1 MNSCPT
7 LRLLFAAS
15 LIISPLPAIGAGV
28 DAQYLETHCFDCH
41 DADTKKG
48 GLDLTALKLD
58 LTDAATFATWVD
70 VHDRVRGGE
79 MPPPKKKRPPEAET
93 KALLT
98 ALDASFRE
106 ASAARQA
113 VEGRALA
120 RRLNRDEYQNTL
132 RDLLGVAKDYRA
144 QLPED
149 GRAHGYD
156 KVGSALSVSAEHLQ
170 AYMTT
175 AREALDEVFITGPA
189 PNAEPVRYPQRWEQR
204 HFGKD
209 FYSRFRWT
217 FGDQP
222 DALVRFGDFVE
233 KIVGYRGA
241 PEAGMYRFR
250 VKARAWGGETVKARI
265 KAGDE
270 RNSNTSWVVTYTEFP
285 PEGAV
290 VEVVT
295 YLRKKD
301 TLRVSPIGIAGPNTL
316 HRVEQVL
323 KGRRGF
329 DANTYQGPG
338 LAMEWVEVEGP
349 LHESWPTPGQRRV
362 FGDLDFSKTTRADA
376 EKALRG
382 FLPRVFRR
390 SVTDDEVRHY
400 LKIYD
405 QAAKDGDFLAAMKV
419 TLQAAFC
426 SPHFL
431 FLDAPAGVL
440 NDEALASRLAYF
452 LWCSTPD
459 DELLALAAKGELH
472 QSATLHAQVDRLLKD
487 PKADGFNESFTGQWL
502 DLRKITATTPDAR
515 LYPEWDEL
523 IEWSSVKETRMFFDE
538 VLKKDLSVTNFVQS
552 DFAML
557 NKRLA
562 QHYGLME
569 EYQAEQRKPGSSS
582 TDLIKVPLPA
592 GSVRGG
598 VMAQASVLKVTANG
612 TTSSPVLRGVWVMDR
627 ILGLPVPPPPPG
639 VPAVEP
645 DIRGATTI
653 REQLAKHRNSES
665 CSGCHA
671 KIDPPGFALESFD
684 VIGGWRERYRA
695 ADEAVKDRQFI
706 SRPLTFDA
714 PAFVKDPSKRDPMV
728 ARVGLGPKV
737 DASGTMPG
745 GAAFTGYEDF
755 RRALLAHPDQ
765 LARSLT
771 QHLITYATGT
781 APQYADRAAM
791 DEIVAKVRTKHHG
804 LASLIHEIIAS
815 PLFLNQ

>member
-1 MNSCPT
+1 MRS
-7 LRLLFAAS
+7 
-15 LIISPLPAIGAGV
+15 ISPFGLLVVFSSLHPHVFADQSPPFAT
-28 DAQYLETHCFDCH
+28 YFEKHCIDCH
-41 DADTKKG
+41 DAESKKG
-48 GLDLTALKLD
+48 GLDLTALMFD
-58 LTDAATFATWVD
+58 LEDAATFAAWVD
-70 VHDRVRGGE
+70 VHDRVRAGE

-93 KALLT
+93 KAMLET
-98 ALDASFRE
+98 LDARFQE
-106 ASAARQA
+106 ASAALQA
-113 VEGRALA
+113 QEGRALA

-132 RDLLGVAKDYRA
+132 RDLLGVAKDYRP

-149 GRAHGYD
+149 GRANGYD

-170 AYMTT
+170 AYMST
-175 AREALDEVFITGPA
+175 AREALDEVFVTGAA
-189 PNAEPVRYPQRWEQR
+189 PKAEPVRYPQRWEQR

-209 FYSRFRWT
+209 FYTRFRWT

-250 VKARAWGGETVKARI
+250 VKARAWGGKTVKARI

-323 KGRRGF
+323 KGKRGF

-362 FGDLDFSKTTRADA
+362 FGDVDLSKATRADA
-376 EKALRG
+376 EKALRS

-390 SVTDDEVRHY
+390 SITDDEVRHY

-405 QAAKDGDFLAAMKV
+405 QAAKDADFLAAMKV

-431 FLDAPAGVL
+431 YLDAPAGAL
-440 NDEALASRLAYF
+440 NDEALASRLSYF

-472 QSATLHAQVDRLLKD
+472 QPTTLHAQVDRLLKD
-487 PKADGFNESFTGQWL
+487 PKAAGFNESFTGQWL

-557 NKRLA
+557 NERLA

-569 EYQAEQRKPGSSS
+569 AYLEERRKLGSTS
-582 TDLIKVPLPA
+582 TALLKVPLPA

-665 CSGCHA
+665 CAGCHA

-695 ADEAVKDRQFI
+695 ADDAVKDRQFI
-706 SRPLTFDA
+706 PRPLTFDA
-714 PAFVKDPSKRDPMV
+714 PAFVKDPSKRGPML

-755 RRALLAHPDQ
+755 RRALLANPDQ

-781 APQYADRAAM
+781 APQYADRAVM
-791 DEIVAKVRTKHHG
+791 DQIVANAKAKHHG
-804 LASLIHEIIAS
+804 LATLIQEIIGS
-815 PLFLNQ
+815 PIFLNQ

>member
-1 MNSCPT
+1 M
-7 LRLLFAAS
+7 
-15 LIISPLPAIGAGV
+15 
-28 DAQYLETHCFDCH
+28 
-41 DADTKKG
+41 
-48 GLDLTALKLD
+48 D
-58 LTDAATFATWVD
+58 LTDAATFADWVK
-70 VHDRVRGGE
+70 VHDRVRDGE

-93 KALLT
+93 RALLT

-149 GRAHGYD
+149 GRTHGYD

-241 PEAGMYRFR
+241 PVAGMYRFR

-290 VEVVT
+290 VEVTT
-295 YLRKKD
+295 YLRQKD

-323 KGRRGF
+323 RGKRGF

-362 FGDLDFSKTTRADA
+362 FGDVDLTAATRADA
-376 EKALRG
+376 EQALRG

-390 SVTDDEVRHY
+390 AVSDGEVQHY
-400 LKIYD
+400 AKIYD
-405 QAAKDGDFLAAMKV
+405 LAAKDGDFLAAMKV

-431 FLDAPAGVL
+431 YLDAPAGAL
-440 NDEALASRLAYF
+440 SDEALASRLSYF

-472 QSATLHAQVDRLLKD
+472 QPATLHAQVDRLLKD
-487 PKADGFNESFTGQWL
+487 PKAAGFNESFTGQWL

-523 IEWSSVKETRMFFDE
+523 IEWSCVKETRMFFDE
-538 VLKKDLSVTNFVQS
+538 VLKNNLSVTNFVQS

-557 NKRLA
+557 NERLA
-562 QHYGLME
+562 KHYGLME
-569 EYQAEQRKPGSSS
+569 AYGAERRKLGSQS
-582 TDLIKVPLPA
+582 TALIKVPLPA

-612 TTSSPVLRGVWVMDR
+612 TTSSPVLRGVWVMNR

-695 ADEAVKDRQFI
+695 ADEAVKDRQLI

-714 PAFVKDPSKRDPMV
+714 PAFVKDPSKRGPML

-737 DASGTMPG
+737 DASGAMPG
-745 GAAFTGYEDF
+745 GATFAGYEEF

-771 QHLITYATGT
+771 QHLVTYATGT

-791 DEIVAKVRTKHHG
+791 DDIVAKVRTKHHG
-804 LASLIHEIIAS
+804 LASIIHEIIAS

>member
-1 MNSCPT
+1 MMFP
-7 LRLLFAAS
+7 RFFLLAVC
-15 LIISPLPAIGAGV
+15 SPLLAAPLPNTTF
-28 DAQYLETHCFDCH
+28 LEEHCFDCH
-41 DADTKKG
+41 DAETKKG

-58 LTDAATFATWVD
+58 LTDAATFADWVK
-70 VHDRVRGGE
+70 VHDRMRDGE

-106 ASAARQA
+106 ASAARLA
-113 VEGRALA
+113 LEGRALA

-132 RDLLGVAKDYRA
+132 RDLLGVAKDYRP

-149 GRAHGYD
+149 GRANGYD

-170 AYMTT
+170 AYMST
-175 AREALDEVFITGPA
+175 AREALDEVLVPGPA
-189 PNAEPVRYPQRWEQR
+189 PKAVVERYPQRWEQR

-209 FYSRFRWT
+209 FYTRFRWT

-290 VEVVT
+290 VEVTT

-301 TLRVSPIGIAGPNTL
+301 TLRVSPIGIAGPNTS

-362 FGDLDFSKTTRADA
+362 FGDVDLSKATRADA

-390 SVTDDEVRHY
+390 AVTDDEMRHY

-405 QAAKDGDFLAAMKV
+405 QAAKDADFLAAMKV

-431 FLDAPAGVL
+431 YLDAPAGVL
-440 NDEALASRLAYF
+440 NDEALAARLSYF

-459 DELLALAAKGELH
+459 DELLSMAAKGELH
-472 QSATLHAQVDRLLKD
+472 QPATLHAEVDRLLKD
-487 PKADGFNESFTGQWL
+487 PKAAGFNESFTGQWL

-523 IEWSSVKETRMFFDE
+523 IEWSCVKETRMFFDE
-538 VLKKDLSVTNFVQS
+538 VLRKDLSVTNFVRS

-557 NKRLA
+557 NERLA
-562 QHYGLME
+562 KHYGLME
-569 EYQAEQRKPGSSS
+569 AYGAERRKLGSQS
-582 TDLIKVPLPA
+582 TALIKVPLPA

-695 ADEAVKDRQFI
+695 ADDAVKDRQFI
-706 SRPLTFDA
+706 PRPLTFDA
-714 PAFVKDPSKRDPMV
+714 PAFLKDPSKRGPMV
-728 ARVGLGPKV
+728 ARVGHGPKV
-737 DASGTMPG
+737 DASGAMPG
-745 GAAFTGYEDF
+745 GAAFAGYEEF

-791 DEIVAKVRTKHHG
+791 DEIVAKVRTRHHG
-804 LASLIHEIIAS
+804 LASILHEIIAS
-815 PLFLNQ
+815 PLFLRQ

>member
-1 MNSCPT
+1 MNSCST

-15 LIISPLPAIGAGV
+15 LIISSLPAIGAGV

-41 DADTKKG
+41 DAETKKG

-58 LTDAATFATWVD
+58 LADSNSFATWVD
-70 VHDRVRGGE
+70 VHDRVRDGE

-93 KALLT
+93 KALLET
-98 ALDASFRE
+98 LDARFQD

-113 VEGRALA
+113 QEGRALA

-132 RDLLGVAKDYRA
+132 RDLLGVAKDYRP

-149 GRAHGYD
+149 GRANGYD

-170 AYMTT
+170 AYMST
-175 AREALDEVFITGPA
+175 AREALDEVLVPGPA
-189 PNAEPVRYPQRWEQR
+189 PKADLVHLPQRWEQR

-301 TLRVSPIGIAGPNTL
+301 TLRVSPIGIAGASTQ

-323 KGRRGF
+323 KGKRGF

-362 FGDLDFSKTTRADA
+362 FGDVDLMKATRTDA
-376 EKALRG
+376 EQALRS

-390 SVTDDEVRHY
+390 AVTDDEVRHY

-431 FLDAPAGVL
+431 YLDAPAGAL
-440 NDEALASRLAYF
+440 NDEALASRLSYF

-472 QSATLHAQVDRLLKD
+472 QPATLHAQVDRLLKD
-487 PKADGFNESFTGQWL
+487 PKAAGFNESFTGQWL

-523 IEWSSVKETRMFFDE
+523 IEWSCVKETRMFFDE

-557 NKRLA
+557 NERLA
-562 QHYGLME
+562 KHYGLME
-569 EYQAEQRKPGSSS
+569 AYGAERRKLGSSS
-582 TDLIKVPLPA
+582 TALLKVPLPA

-714 PAFVKDPSKRDPMV
+714 PAFVKDPSKRGPML
-728 ARVGLGPKV
+728 ARIGLGPKV

-745 GAAFTGYEDF
+745 GADFAGYEEF
-755 RRALLAHPDQ
+755 RRALLANPDQ
-765 LARSLT
+765 FARSLT

>member
-1 MNSCPT
+1 MMFP
-7 LRLLFAAS
+7 RFFLLAVC
-15 LIISPLPAIGAGV
+15 SPLLAAPLPNTTF
-28 DAQYLETHCFDCH
+28 LEEHCFDCH
-41 DADTKKG
+41 DAETKKG

-58 LTDAATFATWVD
+58 LTDAATFADWVK
-70 VHDRVRGGE
+70 VHDRMRDGE

-106 ASAARQA
+106 ASAARLA
-113 VEGRALA
+113 LEGRALA

-132 RDLLGVAKDYRA
+132 RDLLGVAKDYRP

-149 GRAHGYD
+149 GRANGYD

-170 AYMTT
+170 AYMST
-175 AREALDEVFITGPA
+175 AREALDEVLVPGPA
-189 PNAEPVRYPQRWEQR
+189 PKAVVERYPQRWEQR

-209 FYSRFRWT
+209 FYTRFRWT

-250 VKARAWGGETVKARI
+250 VKARAWGCETVKARI

-290 VEVVT
+290 VEVTT

-301 TLRVSPIGIAGPNTL
+301 TLRVSPIGIAGPNTS

-362 FGDLDFSKTTRADA
+362 FGDVDLSKATRADA

-390 SVTDDEVRHY
+390 AVTDDEMRHY

-405 QAAKDGDFLAAMKV
+405 QAAKDADFLAAMKV

-431 FLDAPAGVL
+431 YLDAPAGVL
-440 NDEALASRLAYF
+440 NDEALAARLSYF

-459 DELLALAAKGELH
+459 DELLSMAAKGELH
-472 QSATLHAQVDRLLKD
+472 QPATLHAEVDRLLKD
-487 PKADGFNESFTGQWL
+487 PKAAGFNESFTGQWL

-523 IEWSSVKETRMFFDE
+523 IEWSCVKETRMFFDE
-538 VLKKDLSVTNFVQS
+538 VLRKDLSVTNFVRS

-557 NKRLA
+557 NERLA
-562 QHYGLME
+562 KHYGLME
-569 EYQAEQRKPGSSS
+569 AYGAERRKLGSQS
-582 TDLIKVPLPA
+582 TALIKVPLPA

-695 ADEAVKDRQFI
+695 ADDAVKDRQFI
-706 SRPLTFDA
+706 PRPLTFDA
-714 PAFVKDPSKRDPMV
+714 PAFLKDPSKRGPMV
-728 ARVGLGPKV
+728 ARVGHGPKV
-737 DASGTMPG
+737 DASGAMPG
-745 GAAFTGYEDF
+745 GAAFAGYEEF

-791 DEIVAKVRTKHHG
+791 DEIVAKVRTRHHG
-804 LASLIHEIIAS
+804 LASILHEIIAS
-815 PLFLNQ
+815 PLFLRQ

>member
-1 MNSCPT
+1 MI
-7 LRLLFAAS
+7 LHRFLFFALCHTAIAA
-15 LIISPLPAIGAGV
+15 PLPNPGF
-28 DAQYLETHCFDCH
+28 LEEHCFDCH
-41 DADTKKG
+41 DAETRKG
-48 GLDLTALKLD
+48 GLDLTTLKFD
-58 LTDAATFATWVD
+58 LGDTGAFAAWVK
-70 VHDRVRGGE
+70 VHDRVRDAE
-79 MPPPKKKRPPEAET
+79 MPPKKKKRPPKEET

-98 ALDASFRE
+98 MLDTNLRE
-106 ASAARQA
+106 ASAALQA
-113 VEGRALA
+113 QEGRALA

-132 RDLLGVAKDYRA
+132 RDLLGVAKDYRP

-149 GRAHGYD
+149 GRANGYD

-170 AYMTT
+170 AYMST
-175 AREALDEVFITGPA
+175 AREALDEVLAPGP
-189 PNAEPVRYPQRWEQR
+189 PPKAELVRYPQRWDVK

-209 FYSRFRWT
+209 FYSRFAWT
-217 FGDQP
+217 FGNQP

-233 KIVGYRGA
+233 RIVGYRGA

-285 PEGAV
+285 PEGAL

-323 KGRRGF
+323 KGKRGF

-338 LAMEWVEVEGP
+338 LAIEWVEVEGP

-362 FGDLDFSKTTRADA
+362 FGDVDLSKATRADA
-376 EKALRG
+376 EQALRG

-390 SVTDDEVRHY
+390 SVTDEEVRHY
-400 LKIYD
+400 LRIYD
-405 QAAKDGDFLAAMKV
+405 QSAKDADFLAAMKV

-431 FLDAPAGVL
+431 YLDAPAGVL
-440 NDEALASRLAYF
+440 SDEALASRLSYF

-472 QSATLHAQVDRLLKD
+472 QPATLHAQVDRLLKD
-487 PKADGFNESFTGQWL
+487 PKAPGFNESFTGQWL

-523 IEWSSVKETRMFFDE
+523 IEWSSVKETQMFFDE
-538 VLKKDLSVTNFVQS
+538 VLQKDLSVTNFVQS
-552 DFAML
+552 DFAMM
-557 NKRLA
+557 NERLA

-569 EYQAEQRKPGSSS
+569 AYRAEQRKLGSAS
-582 TDLIKVPLPA
+582 TALLKVPLPA
-592 GSVRGG
+592 NSVRGG

-627 ILGLPVPPPPPG
+627 ILGLPVPPVPPG

-665 CSGCHA
+665 CAVCHA

-695 ADEAVKDRQFI
+695 ADDAVKDRQFI
-706 SRPLTFDA
+706 PRPLTFDA
-714 PAFVKDPSKRDPMV
+714 PAFVRDATKRGPML

-755 RRALLAHPDQ
+755 RRALLSHPDQ

-781 APQYADRAAM
+781 APQYADRAVM
-791 DEIVAKVRTKHHG
+791 DQIVAMARAKHHG
-804 LASLIHEIIAS
+804 LATLIHEIIAS